1 MGLRDRI
8 ARAIAGTDLEKAPRL
23 PAGAS
28 TMTEQEMRNRAGGSI
43 GQSYGNNVPLPRNPW
58 LGMVPFGPGLPI
70 TPGAINPLRPDGRPD
85 PRRFEY
91 QVAQN
96 INVTETRLISFKTLR
111 AAADQIDILRRCV
124 EVTKS
129 KLSGLDWDIVL
140 GSDASEKIGA
150 ESGGDHVRAM
160 AKARE
165 KYTDEINRVRE
176 FWENPDRANGL
187 TFTDW
192 LMIAAEETLVIDALA
207 VFPQPTVGGDL
218 YGLQILDGATIKP
231 LIDDR
236 GMRPMTPAPAY
247 QQILY
252 GFPRSEFS
260 ANSDDPAADGEFTA
274 DDLAYMVRN
283 RRTTSVYGFSPV
295 ERALPLADIY
305 LRRQQWIRA
314 EYTDGVMPDL
324 MFTTDAEWGTNP
336 DLLRAYENILNDD
349 LAGQT
354 EQRKR
359 ARLLPTGLTPIS
371 NEGYGEKFKD
381 TLDDYLITS
390 ICGHF
395 GVQPAE
401 IGFSPK
407 GGLGGA
413 GFQEGQAENAEA
425 IGIQPLANWYSKMI
439 TNLSYAYLG
448 MPRELEFKLMTS
460 KRLDNEANARKSQ
473 IEVTSA
479 GKTINERRSEL
490 GLPLLD
496 TPQADMPLLVAGAD
510 IFLFSP
516 DGIINAKDVISAP
529 ALEGP
534 NATPIAPSTPNTAE
548 SEAEEAP
555 GPKEENEIE
564 EELDRNTVDEVKA
577 FMKWAN
583 KGKRA
588 RLFEFKSLDPIVGEA
603 LNRCAFDGD
612 LETARALAK
621 AYLT

>member
-8 ARAIAGTDLEKAPRL
+8 ARALTGDIEKAPRL
-23 PAGAS
+23 PAGS
-28 TMTEQEMRNRAGGSI
+28 VTMTEQEMRQGGLAM
-43 GQSYGNNVPLPRNPW
+43 QQTYGNSVALPRAPFSAT
-58 LGMVPFGPGLPI
+58 VPFGPGMPI
-70 TPGAINPLRPDGRPD
+70 TPGAINPIDPATGRPM
-85 PRRFEY
+85 PRRYEY

-96 INVTETRLISFKTLR
+96 INITETRLVPFKTLR
-111 AAADQIDILRRCV
+111 AASDQIDILRRCI

-129 KLSGLDWDIVL
+129 KLTGLEWDIVL
-140 GSDASEKIGA
+140 GADASEKIVA
-150 ESGGDHVRAM
+150 EIGGDHVRAM
-160 AKARE
+160 AQARE
-165 KYTDEINRVRE
+165 NFTEEINRLRT

-187 TFTDW
+187 TWTDW
-192 LMIAAEETLVIDALA
+192 LMTAAEEILVIDAWA
-207 VFPQPTVGGDL
+207 VYPQPSVGGDL
-218 YGLQILDGATIKP
+218 YGFQILDGSTIKP

-236 GMRPMTPAPAY
+236 GMRPMPPNAAY

-252 GFPRSEFS
+252 GFPRSEFA
-260 ANSDDPAADGEFTA
+260 ANDDDPKADGEFSA

-283 RRTTSVYGFSPV
+283 RRSISVYGFSPV

-305 LRRQQWIRA
+305 LRRQQWLRA
-314 EYTDGVMPDL
+314 EYTDGVLPEL
-324 MFTTDAEWGTNP
+324 MFTTDEDWGNNP

-359 ARLLPTGLTPIS
+359 ARLLPKGLSPVV

-395 GVQPAE
+395 GVQPGE
-401 IGFSPK
+401 IGFAPK

-413 GFQEGQAENAEA
+413 GFEEGRAETAEA
-425 IGIQPLANWYSKMI
+425 LGIQPLANWISKMV
-439 TNLSYAYLG
+439 TNLSYTYLG
-448 MPRELEFKLMTS
+448 MPRELEFRLMTS
-460 KRLDNEANARKSQ
+460 KRMDNESSARKAQ

-496 TPQADMPLLVAGAD
+496 TPQADMPMLVTGAD

-516 DGIINAKDVISAP
+516 DGIINAKEVVSAP
-529 ALEGP
+529 TLEGE
-534 NATPIAPSTPNTAE
+534 NATPTTPTTPDLSDE
-548 SEAEEAP
+548 KP
-555 GPKEENEIE
+555 E
-564 EELDRNTVDEVKA
+564 EEETPDDDDEIGEATRDEVKA
-577 FMKWAN
+577 FMKWAS
-583 KGKRA
+583 KGRRA
-588 RLFEFKSLDPIVGEA
+588 RLFEFKALDPIVADA
-603 LNRCAFDGD
+603 LNKCAVDGD
-612 LETARALAK
+612 FDTARALAK

>member
-8 ARAIAGTDLEKAPRL
+8 ARALTGDIEKAPRL
-23 PAGAS
+23 PAGS
-28 TMTEQEMRNRAGGSI
+28 VTMTEQEMR
-43 GQSYGNNVPLPRNPW
+43 QSGLAMQQTYGNSVALPRAPFSAT
-58 LGMVPFGPGLPI
+58 VPFGPGMPI
-70 TPGAINPLRPDGRPD
+70 TPGAINPIDPATGRPM
-85 PRRFEY
+85 PRRYEY

-96 INVTETRLISFKTLR
+96 INVTETRLVPFKTLR
-111 AAADQIDILRRCV
+111 AAADQIDILRRCI

-129 KLSGLDWDIVL
+129 KLTGLDWDIVL
-140 GSDASEKIGA
+140 GADASEKIVA
-150 ESGGDHVRAM
+150 EIGGDHVRAM
-160 AKARE
+160 AQARE
-165 KYTDEINRVRE
+165 SFTEEINRLRT

-187 TFTDW
+187 TWTDW
-192 LMIAAEETLVIDALA
+192 LMTLAEEVLVIDAWA
-207 VFPQPTVGGDL
+207 VYPQPSVGGDL
-218 YGLQILDGATIKP
+218 YGFQILDGSTIKP

-236 GMRPMTPAPAY
+236 GMRPMPPNAAY

-252 GFPRSEFS
+252 GFPRSEFA
-260 ANSDDPAADGEFTA
+260 ANDDDPQADGEFSA

-283 RRTTSVYGFSPV
+283 RRSISVYGFSPV

-314 EYTDGVMPDL
+314 EYTDGVLPEL
-324 MFTTDAEWGTNP
+324 MFTTDEDWGNNP

-359 ARLLPTGLTPIS
+359 ARLLPKGLSPVV

-395 GVQPAE
+395 GVQPGE
-401 IGFSPK
+401 IGFAPK

-413 GFQEGQAENAEA
+413 GFEEGRADTAEA
-425 IGIQPLANWYSKMI
+425 LGIQPLANWISKMI
-439 TNLSYAYLG
+439 TNLSYTYLG
-448 MPRELEFKLMTS
+448 MPRELEFRLMTS
-460 KRLDNEANARKSQ
+460 KRMDNESSARKAQ

-496 TPQADMPLLVAGAD
+496 TPQADMPILVAGAD

-516 DGIINAKDVISAP
+516 DGIINAKEVTTAP
-529 ALEGP
+529 TLEGE
-534 NATPIAPSTPNTAE
+534 NATPTTPTTPNLSDE
-548 SEAEEAP
+548 KPEEEEAP
-555 GPKEENEIE
+555 DDDDEIGE
-564 EELDRNTVDEVKA
+564 ATRDEVKA
-577 FMKWAN
+577 FMKWAS
-583 KGKRA
+583 KGRRA
-588 RLFEFKSLDPIVGEA
+588 RLFEFQALDPIVADA
-603 LNRCAFDGD
+603 LNKCAVDGD
-612 LETARALAK
+612 FDTARALAK

>member
-8 ARAIAGTDLEKAPRL
+8 ARALTGDIEKAPRL
-23 PAGAS
+23 PAGS
-28 TMTEQEMRNRAGGSI
+28 VTMTEQEMR
-43 GQSYGNNVPLPRNPW
+43 QSGLAMQQTYGNSVALPRAPFSAT
-58 LGMVPFGPGLPI
+58 VPFGPGMPI
-70 TPGAINPLRPDGRPD
+70 TPGAINPIDPATGRPM
-85 PRRFEY
+85 PRRYEY

-96 INVTETRLISFKTLR
+96 INITETRLVPFKTLR
-111 AAADQIDILRRCV
+111 AAADQIDILRRCI

-129 KLSGLDWDIVL
+129 KLTGLEWDIVL
-140 GSDASEKIGA
+140 GSDASEKIVA
-150 ESGGDHVRAM
+150 EIGGDHVRAM
-160 AKARE
+160 AQARE
-165 KYTDEINRVRE
+165 NFTDEINRLRT

-187 TFTDW
+187 TWTDW
-192 LMIAAEETLVIDALA
+192 LMTLAEEVLVIDAWA
-207 VFPQPTVGGDL
+207 VYPQPSVGGDL
-218 YGLQILDGATIKP
+218 YGFQILDGSTIKP

-236 GMRPMTPAPAY
+236 GMRPMPPNAAY

-252 GFPRSEFS
+252 GFPRSEFA
-260 ANSDDPAADGEFTA
+260 ANDDDPQADGEFSA

-283 RRTTSVYGFSPV
+283 RRSISVYGFSPV

-314 EYTDGVMPDL
+314 EYTDGVLPEL
-324 MFTTDAEWGTNP
+324 MFTTDEDWGNNP

-359 ARLLPTGLTPIS
+359 ARLLPKGLSPVV

-395 GVQPAE
+395 GVQPGE
-401 IGFSPK
+401 IGFAPK

-413 GFQEGQAENAEA
+413 GFEEGRADTAEA
-425 IGIQPLANWYSKMI
+425 LGIQPLANWISKMI
-439 TNLSYAYLG
+439 TNLSYTYLK
-448 MPRELEFKLMTS
+448 MPRELEFRLMTS
-460 KRLDNEANARKSQ
+460 KRMDNESSARKAQ

-496 TPQADMPLLVAGAD
+496 TPQADMPILVAGAD

-516 DGIINAKDVISAP
+516 DGIINAKEVTTAP
-529 ALEGP
+529 TLEGE
-534 NATPIAPSTPNTAE
+534 NATPTAPSTPNLSDE
-548 SEAEEAP
+548 KPEEEEAP
-555 GPKEENEIE
+555 DDDDEIGE
-564 EELDRNTVDEVKA
+564 ATRDEVKA
-577 FMKWAN
+577 FMKWAS
-583 KGKRA
+583 KGRRA
-588 RLFEFKSLDPIVGEA
+588 RLFEFKALDPIVADA
-603 LNRCAFDGD
+603 LNKCAVDGD
-612 LETARALAK
+612 FDTARALAK

>member
-8 ARAIAGTDLEKAPRL
+8 ARALVGDIEKAPRL
-23 PAGAS
+23 PAGS
-28 TMTEQEMRNRAGGSI
+28 VTMTEQEMRQGGLAM
-43 GQSYGNNVPLPRNPW
+43 QQTYGNSVALPRAPFSAT
-58 LGMVPFGPGLPI
+58 VPFGPGMPI
-70 TPGAINPLRPDGRPD
+70 TPGAINPIDPATGRPM
-85 PRRFEY
+85 PRRYEY

-96 INVTETRLISFKTLR
+96 INITETRLVPFKTLR
-111 AAADQIDILRRCV
+111 AAADQIDILRRCI

-129 KLSGLDWDIVL
+129 KLTGLEWDIVL
-140 GSDASEKIGA
+140 GQDASEKIVA
-150 ESGGDHVRAM
+150 EIGGDHVRAM
-160 AKARE
+160 AQARE
-165 KYTDEINRVRE
+165 NFTDEINRLRA

-187 TFTDW
+187 TWTDW
-192 LMIAAEETLVIDALA
+192 LMIAAEEVLVIDAWA
-207 VFPQPTVGGDL
+207 VYPQPSVGGDL
-218 YGLQILDGATIKP
+218 YGFQILDGSTIKP

-236 GMRPMTPAPAY
+236 GMRPIPPNAAY

-260 ANSDDPAADGEFTA
+260 ANDDDPKADGEFTA

-283 RRTTSVYGFSPV
+283 RRSISVYGFSPV

-305 LRRQQWIRA
+305 LRRQQWLRA
-314 EYTDGVMPDL
+314 EYTDGVLPEL
-324 MFTTDAEWGTNP
+324 MFTTDEDWGNNP

-359 ARLLPTGLTPIS
+359 ARLLPKGLSPVV

-401 IGFSPK
+401 IGFAPK

-413 GFQEGQAENAEA
+413 GFEEGRAETAEA
-425 IGIQPLANWYSKMI
+425 LGIQPLANWISKMV
-439 TNLSYAYLG
+439 TNLSYTYLG
-448 MPRELEFKLMTS
+448 MPRELEFRLMTS
-460 KRLDNEANARKSQ
+460 KRMDNESSARKAQ

-496 TPQADMPLLVAGAD
+496 TPQADMPMLVTGAD

-516 DGIINAKDVISAP
+516 DGIINAKEVVSAP
-529 ALEGP
+529 TLEGAD
-534 NATPIAPSTPNTAE
+534 ATPTTPTTPDTADE
-548 SEAEEAP
+548 TPEQEAP
-555 GPKEENEIE
+555 QTDDDEITQE
-564 EELDRNTVDEVKA
+564 TVSEVKA
-577 FMKWAN
+577 FMKWAS

-588 RLFEFKSLDPIVGEA
+588 RLFEFKALDPIVADA
-603 LNRCAFDGD
+603 LNKCAVEGDFD
-612 LETARALAK
+612 TARALAK
-621 AYLT
+621 AYLA

>member
-8 ARAIAGTDLEKAPRL
+8 IKALLAGEIEKRNL
-23 PAGAS
+23 PAGSAV
-28 TMTEQEMRNRAGGSI
+28 MTEAEMRNRMGGSI
-43 GQSYGNNVPLPRNPW
+43 GQSYGNSVPLSRNPW
-58 LGMVPFGPGLPI
+58 LAMVPFGPGTPI

-85 PRRFEY
+85 PRRYEY

-96 INVTETRLISFKTLR
+96 INITETKLVPFKTLR

-129 KLSGLDWDIVL
+129 KVAGLEWDIVL
-140 GSDASEKIGA
+140 AQDASEKIAA

-160 AKARE
+160 AKARVQF
-165 KYTDEINRVRE
+165 TDEINRLRA

-187 TFTDW
+187 TFSDW
-192 LMIAAEETLVIDALA
+192 LMTALEEILVIDAWA
-207 VFPQPTVGGDL
+207 IWPQKSVGGDL
-218 YGLQILDGATIKP
+218 YGFQILDGSTIKP
-231 LIDDR
+231 LLDDR
-236 GMRPMTPAPAY
+236 GMRPMAPAAAY

-252 GFPRSEFS
+252 GFPRAEFS
-260 ANSDDPAADGEFTA
+260 ANDDDPKADGEFTS
-274 DDLAYMVRN
+274 DDLAYLIRN
-283 RRTTSVYGFSPV
+283 RRTTSVYGYSPV
-295 ERALPLADIY
+295 ERSLPLADIY

-314 EYTDGVMPDL
+314 EYTDGVMPEL

-359 ARLLPTGLTPIS
+359 ARLLPSGLTPIGM
-371 NEGYGEKFKD
+371 ETYGEKFKD

-395 GVQPAE
+395 GVQPNE
-401 IGFSPK
+401 IGFAPK

-413 GFQEGQAENAEA
+413 GFEEGRADTAEA
-425 IGIQPLANWYSKMI
+425 LGSQPLVNWISKML
-439 TNLSYAYLG
+439 TNLSYTYLK

-460 KRLDNEANARKSQ
+460 RRLDNEANARKSQ
-473 IEVTSA
+473 IEVTSG

-496 TPQADMPLLVAGAD
+496 TPQADMPILVGGSGMY
-510 IFLFSP
+510 LFSP
-516 DGIINAKDVISAP
+516 DGIINAAQLTTAP
-529 ALEGP
+529 TLEGSQ
-534 NATPIAPSTPNTAE
+534 ATPTEQTQPQ
-548 SEAEEAP
+548 EEIKP
-555 GPKEENEIE
+555 EVE
-564 EELDRNTVDEVKA
+564 EETSVETISEVKA
-577 FMKWAN
+577 FMKWAS

-588 RLFEFKSLDPIVGEA
+588 RLFEFKTLDPIVGEA

-612 LETARALAK
+612 LETAKALAK

>member
-8 ARAIAGTDLEKAPRL
+8 ARALTGDIEKAPRL
-23 PAGAS
+23 PAGS
-28 TMTEQEMRNRAGGSI
+28 VTMTEQEMR
-43 GQSYGNNVPLPRNPW
+43 QSGLAMQQTYGNSVALPRAPFSAT
-58 LGMVPFGPGLPI
+58 VPFGPGMPI
-70 TPGAINPLRPDGRPD
+70 TPGAINPIDPATGRPM
-85 PRRFEY
+85 PRRYEY

-96 INVTETRLISFKTLR
+96 INVTETRLVPFKTLR
-111 AAADQIDILRRCV
+111 AAADQIDILRRCI

-129 KLSGLDWDIVL
+129 KLTGLDWDIVL
-140 GSDASEKIGA
+140 GADASEKIVA
-150 ESGGDHVRAM
+150 EIGGDHVRAM
-160 AKARE
+160 AQARE
-165 KYTDEINRVRE
+165 NFTEEINRLRT

-187 TFTDW
+187 TWTDW
-192 LMIAAEETLVIDALA
+192 LMTLAEEVLVIDAWA
-207 VFPQPTVGGDL
+207 VYPQPSVGGDL
-218 YGLQILDGATIKP
+218 YGFQILDGSTIKP

-236 GMRPMTPAPAY
+236 GMRPMPPNAAY

-252 GFPRSEFS
+252 GFPRSEFA
-260 ANSDDPAADGEFTA
+260 ANDDDPQADGEFSS

-283 RRTTSVYGFSPV
+283 RRSISVYGFSPV

-314 EYTDGVMPDL
+314 EYTDGVLPEL
-324 MFTTDAEWGTNP
+324 MFTTDEDWGNNP
-336 DLLRAYENILNDD
+336 DLLRAYESILNDD

-359 ARLLPTGLTPIS
+359 ARLLPKGLSPVV

-395 GVQPAE
+395 GVQPGE
-401 IGFSPK
+401 IGFAPK

-413 GFQEGQAENAEA
+413 GFEEGRADTAEA
-425 IGIQPLANWYSKMI
+425 LGIQPLANWISKMI
-439 TNLSYAYLG
+439 TNLSYTYLG
-448 MPRELEFKLMTS
+448 MPRELEFRLMTS
-460 KRLDNEANARKSQ
+460 KRMDNESSARKAQ

-496 TPQADMPLLVAGAD
+496 TPQADMPILVAGAD

-516 DGIINAKDVISAP
+516 DGIINAKEVTTAP
-529 ALEGP
+529 TLEGE
-534 NATPIAPSTPNTAE
+534 NATPTTPTTPNLSDE
-548 SEAEEAP
+548 KPEEEEAP
-555 GPKEENEIE
+555 DDDDEIGE
-564 EELDRNTVDEVKA
+564 ATRDEVKA
-577 FMKWAN
+577 FMKWAS
-583 KGKRA
+583 KGRRA
-588 RLFEFKSLDPIVGEA
+588 RLFEFQALDPIVADA
-603 LNRCAFDGD
+603 LNKCAVDGD
-612 LETARALAK
+612 FDTARALAK

>member
-8 ARAIAGTDLEKAPRL
+8 ARALTGDIEKAPRL
-23 PAGAS
+23 PAGS
-28 TMTEQEMRNRAGGSI
+28 VTMTEQEMRQGGLAM
-43 GQSYGNNVPLPRNPW
+43 QQTYGNSVALPRAPFSAT
-58 LGMVPFGPGLPI
+58 VPFGPGMPI
-70 TPGAINPLRPDGRPD
+70 TPGAINPIDPATGRPM
-85 PRRFEY
+85 PRRYEY

-96 INVTETRLISFKTLR
+96 INITETRLVPFKTLR
-111 AAADQIDILRRCV
+111 ASADQIDILRRCV

-129 KLSGLDWDIVL
+129 KLTGLEWDIVL
-140 GSDASEKIGA
+140 GADASEKIVA
-150 ESGGDHVRAM
+150 EIGGDHVRAM
-160 AKARE
+160 AQARE
-165 KYTDEINRVRE
+165 NFTEEINRLRT

-187 TFTDW
+187 TWTDW
-192 LMIAAEETLVIDALA
+192 LMTAAEEILVIDAWA
-207 VFPQPTVGGDL
+207 VYPQPSVGGDL
-218 YGLQILDGATIKP
+218 YGFQILDGSTIKP

-236 GMRPMTPAPAY
+236 GMRPMPPNAAY

-252 GFPRSEFS
+252 GFPRSEFA
-260 ANSDDPAADGEFTA
+260 ANDDDPKADGEFSA

-283 RRTTSVYGFSPV
+283 RRSISVYGFSPV

-305 LRRQQWIRA
+305 LRRQQWLRA
-314 EYTDGVMPDL
+314 EYTDGVLPEL
-324 MFTTDAEWGTNP
+324 MFTTDEDWGNNP

-359 ARLLPTGLTPIS
+359 ARLLPKGLSPVV

-395 GVQPAE
+395 GVQPGE
-401 IGFSPK
+401 IGFAPK

-413 GFQEGQAENAEA
+413 GFEEGRADTAEA
-425 IGIQPLANWYSKMI
+425 LGIQPLANWISKMV
-439 TNLSYAYLG
+439 TNLSYTYLG
-448 MPRELEFKLMTS
+448 MPRELEFRLMTS
-460 KRLDNEANARKSQ
+460 KRMDNESSARKAQ

-496 TPQADMPLLVAGAD
+496 TPQADMPILVAGAD

-516 DGIINAKDVISAP
+516 DGIINAKEVTTAP
-529 ALEGP
+529 TLEGE
-534 NATPIAPSTPNTAE
+534 NATPTTPTTPNLSDE
-548 SEAEEAP
+548 KPEEEEAP
-555 GPKEENEIE
+555 DDDDEIGE
-564 EELDRNTVDEVKA
+564 ATRDEVKA
-577 FMKWAN
+577 FMKWAS
-583 KGKRA
+583 KGRRA
-588 RLFEFKSLDPIVGEA
+588 RLFEFKALDPIVADA
-603 LNRCAFDGD
+603 LNKCAVDGD
-612 LETARALAK
+612 FDTARALAK